1 MMKQIPCSYLTRRG
15 KPCRNP
21 AQPGSNP
28 AACHVH
34 QQTADQTHPLP
45 TAADHPYPKLSRSL
59 YESNDTRSLIPELTL
74 VRHTLY
80 LLNTYLDNK
89 DCALEPRELRQLA
102 QVIFSGA
109 RTAAALLLQEG
120 RKGNGLETWFTQAL
134 DQLAREYDL
143 EQ

>member
-1 MMKQIPCSYLTRRG
+1 MNNKRTCSFLTRRG
-15 KPCRNP
+15 KPCRN
-21 AQPGSNP
+21 AALTGSDP

-34 QQTADQTHPLP
+34 WQMVVSPTP
-45 TAADHPYPKLSRSL
+45 TAAAHQYPKLSSLL
-59 YESNDTRSLIPELTL
+59 YESNESRSLLPELTL

-80 LLNTYLDNK
+80 LLNTYLDDK